1 MEHHTVLITGASRGI
16 GAAAARLFAEQ
27 GWDVAL
33 GYQTKKA
40 EAEALA
46 AQLAALG
53 VRAMAVGADVADAA
67 QVDAMFAAVEGQ
79 LGPVDVLVNNAG
91 IAQIGLFTDLTE
103 EQWDRVMDVNCKGVY
118 LCCRRA
124 LPAMIAAHRGSII
137 NLSSMWGQVGA
148 SCEVAYSAAKAA
160 VIGLTKALAKEVGP
174 SGIRVNCVAPGV
186 IATDMNA
193 ALTAEDIAA
202 LEEETPL
209 CRIGTAEEAAQA
221 ILWLAGEKSAFVTGQ
236 VLAPNGGIVV

>member
-16 GAAAARLFAEQ
+16 GAAAARLFAGQ

-33 GYQTKKA
+33 GYQNKKT

-46 AQLAALG
+46 AELCTLG

-67 QVDAMFAAVEGQ
+67 QVDAMFAAVEAQ

-103 EQWDRVMDVNCKGVY
+103 QEWDRVMDVNCKGVY

-124 LPAMIAAHRGSII
+124 LPGMIAAHRGSIV

-193 ALTAEDIAA
+193 ALTAQDIAA

-209 CRIGTAEEAAQA
+209 CRIGTAQETAQA
-221 ILWLAGEKSAFVTGQ
+221 ILWLASDKAAFVTGQ